1 MWRQVLS
8 VCVKAYICVD
18 LALNHSPPSLG
29 DASYFS
35 RRVPIYHLL
44 SSQACFLMIR
54 IIYTSFTFIDLLLFL
69 IPKTFLQILCFS
81 SPPFPPLPFASFLSF
96 LRRVTWLHFLFACS
110 FLHISTALWVTVLIN
125 FLQTK
130 PLYSEAASD
139 PAPAIFL
146 NKQNRIPETGSV
158 TRQGSLYFSG
168 TQGGPWAEVCRVH
181 SPQANSGNWRP

>member
-8 VCVKAYICVD
+8 VCVKAFICVD
-18 LALNHSPPSLG
+18 LALNHSPSLG

-35 RRVPIYHLL
+35 RHVPIYHLL

-69 IPKTFLQILCFS
+69 IPKTVLHSVFPS
-81 SPPFPPLPFASFLSF
+81 SSLPALPFFYKDSNIMVLS
-96 LRRVTWLHFLFACS
+96 LACS
-110 FLHISTALWVTVLIN
+110 FLHISTALWVTLLIN

-130 PLYSEAASD
+130 PLYSEAVSD

-146 NKQNRIPETGSV
+146 NRQNRIPEIGSV

-181 SPQANSGNWRP
+181 SPQASSGNWRP